1 MSDSNFSCLKVAIN
15 SKILDKNQKKIAI
28 SFDKRIIYA
37 LSHVA

>member
-1 MSDSNFSCLKVAIN
+1 MSASNLSCLKVAIN